1 MNNSILGFNGQ
12 RVDSVCRAVHLGNGY
27 RAYSPALLRFHRPDS
42 LSPFG
47 AGGVNGYVYCGED
60 PVNRTDPSGHLSWQA
75 ITGIATGVVGLA
87 LAPVTLGQSLTV
99 TTCVMAALET
109 ASGVAAIVSGALED
123 SDPKA
128 SSALGWISLATGA
141 AALGAGLGGGALR
154 ATAGIRARLGKL
166 VSVGLSGR
174 GAEGAGA
181 AMTTR
186 EQLISSRISVL
197 PQSDVYVFGV
207 TTRENSQGG
216 TSRELALAYRGI
228 EDKDSHLDVFINMSL
243 RRGRE
248 SHADINGVT
257 WEGKRLF
264 KRLEEIVPRMSEIK
278 SIRVLGRG
286 SNRLA
291 DSFFKRA
298 GRSLVTFNDG
308 GFWVHA
314 NNSALYRNALRPG
327 VNVFEEAFHRG
338 GEAEAI
344 AVTNE
349 FLNAELAK
357 MSNPSARTLLIH
369 GVADHDVLF
378 MEYAR

>member
-1 MNNSILGFNGQ
+1 M
-12 RVDSVCRAVHLGNGY
+12 
-27 RAYSPALLRFHRPDS
+27 
-42 LSPFG
+42 
-47 AGGVNGYVYCGED
+47 
-60 PVNRTDPSGHLSWQA
+60 
-75 ITGIATGVVGLA
+75 
-87 LAPVTLGQSLTV
+87 
-99 TTCVMAALET
+99 
-109 ASGVAAIVSGALED
+109 
-123 SDPKA
+123 
-128 SSALGWISLATGA
+128 
-141 AALGAGLGGGALR
+141 
-154 ATAGIRARLGKL
+154 
-166 VSVGLSGR
+166 
-174 GAEGAGA
+174 
-181 AMTTR
+181 
-186 EQLISSRISVL
+186 
-197 PQSDVYVFGV
+197 
-207 TTRENSQGG
+207 
-216 TSRELALAYRGI
+216 AYRGI

-327 VNVFEEAFHRG
+327 VTVFEEAFHRG